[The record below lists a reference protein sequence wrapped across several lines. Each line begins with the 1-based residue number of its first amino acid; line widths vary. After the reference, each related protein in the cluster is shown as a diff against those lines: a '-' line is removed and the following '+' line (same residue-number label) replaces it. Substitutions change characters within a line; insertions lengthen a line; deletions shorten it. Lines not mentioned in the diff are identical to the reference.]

1 MSRHLVIVGFGPVSG
16 YKYSRC
22 IRAAMQSGAI
32 EGYSVVDLESQR
44 DTVQRRLAGLPAQP
58 IHTVF
63 IPDRLQLDDPEA
75 SLIYVAPFLRSRAKE
90 SNGSLK
96 VVIATEPQ
104 AHESYLRHCMLEGYD
119 TLTTKPLL
127 VPMRDGV
134 FDGGSI
140 YQRTKDLLKWTERA
154 KGQHSLIVLDRHHE
168 IYEKRIRS
176 QLAVMMEKLNVPITS
191 INLKTASGVW
201 NLPYEYALRED
212 HPYKY
217 GYGMLMHGAYHYVDL
232 VTRLLQMNRRIYSED
247 EFCLRI
253 TGFAAFPKDQEKRL
267 PLGIMNKLDNY
278 LQHMASFDSGF
289 PYGETDI
296 VASFALCFRRSEAAL
311 CLGTIALE
319 QTTPGMRSW
328 GAFPEVPYNINGRL
342 HCTDID
348 VRLGTLFAMN
358 GHVAKTP
365 ISSRK
370 DQSDL
375 RGKNIGI
382 VTSRSNAL
390 VAGTQEFMTEERI
403 THPYGNSFSYAAEST
418 LFRDWID
425 GRKTYSNLESHLPTA
440 AVTAALARMIHSNG
454 ETIEIDFDF
463 AEPDW
468 PPITYVS
475 NAVVHD
481 DRAMQFAAYR

>member
-1 MSRHLVIVGFGPVSG
+1 M
-16 YKYSRC
+16 
-22 IRAAMQSGAI
+22 
-32 EGYSVVDLESQR
+32 
-44 DTVQRRLAGLPAQP
+44 
-58 IHTVF
+58 HTMFV
-63 IPDRLQLDDPEA
+63 PDPELHGGPDA
-75 SLIYVAPFLRSRAKE
+75 TLSHVAPFLKDRANE
-90 SNGSLK
+90 GIETLK

-104 AHESYLRHCMLEGYD
+104 AHESYLRHCMSAGYD

-140 YQRTKDLLKWTERA
+140 YQRTKNLLAWAKGG

-176 QLAVMMEKLNVPITS
+176 QLAVMMERLNVPITS
-191 INLKTASGVW
+191 INFKTASGVW

-232 VTRLLQMNRRIYSED
+232 VTRLLQMSRRMYADD
-247 EFCLRI
+247 ELCLRI
-253 TGFAAFPKDQEKRL
+253 SGFSAFPRDQAKRL

-278 LQHMASFDSGF
+278 REHMASFDPGIH
-289 PYGETDI
+289 YGETDV
-296 VASFALCFRRSEAAL
+296 VASLALCFRRTQVTL

-328 GAFPEVPYNINGRL
+328 GTFPEVPYNVNGRL
-342 HCTDID
+342 HCTD
-348 VRLGTLFAMN
+348 VCVCLGTLFSIN
-358 GHVAKTP
+358 GHVVKIP

-370 DQSDL
+370 SQSDL

-390 VAGTQEFMTEERI
+390 VAGTQDFLTEERI
-403 THPYGNSFSYAAEST
+403 THPYGNSFSYAAESA
-418 LFRDWID
+418 LFQD
-425 GRKTYSNLESHLPTA
+425 
-440 AVTAALARMIHSNG
+440 
-454 ETIEIDFDF
+454 
-463 AEPDW
+463 
-468 PPITYVS
+468 
-475 NAVVHD
+475 
-481 DRAMQFAAYR
+481 

>member
-1 MSRHLVIVGFGPVSG
+1 
-16 YKYSRC
+16 
-22 IRAAMQSGAI
+22 MQSGAI
-32 EGYSVVDLESQR
+32 EEYSVVDLESQR
-44 DTVQRRLAGLPAQP
+44 NTVLRRLAGLPAQP
-58 IHTVF
+58 IHTAF
-63 IPDRLQLDDPEA
+63 IPDRLLLDNPQA
-75 SLIYVAPFLRSRAKE
+75 SLTYIAPFLRDRAKE
-90 SNGSLK
+90 SDGPLK

-104 AHESYLRHCMLEGYD
+104 AHESYLRHCMSEGYD

-140 YQRTKDLLKWTERA
+140 YQRTKDLLEWGKRA
-154 KGQHSLIVLDRHHE
+154 SGQHSLIVLDRHHE

-176 QLAVMMEKLNVPITS
+176 QIAVMMEKLKVPITS

-201 NLPYEYALRED
+201 NLPYEYGLRED

-232 VTRLLQMNRRIYSED
+232 LTRLLQMNRRIYGED
-247 EFCLRI
+247 ELSLRI
-253 TGFAAFPKDQEKRL
+253 TGFSAFPKDQEKRL
-267 PLGIMNKLDNY
+267 PLSILNRLDNY
-278 LQHMASFDSGF
+278 FEHMAKFDSGR

-296 VASFALCFRRSEAAL
+296 VASFALCFRRSRVAL

-328 GAFPEVPYNINGRL
+328 GAFPEVPYNVNGRL
-342 HCTDID
+342 HCTDVD

-358 GHVAKTP
+358 GHVTKIP
-365 ISSRK
+365 ISARK
-370 DQSDL
+370 GQVDL
-375 RGKNIGI
+375 RGKNIGV

-390 VAGTQEFMTEERI
+390 VTGTQEFMTEERI
-403 THPYGNSFSYAAEST
+403 TQPYGNSFSYAAEST

-425 GRKTYSNLESHLPTA
+425 GKNTYSDLESHLPTA
-440 AVTAALARMIHSNG
+440 AVTSALARMIRSNG
-454 ETIEIDFDF
+454 EIVEIEFDF

-468 PPITYVS
+468 PPITHIS
-475 NAVVHD
+475 NAIVHD
-481 DRAMQFAAYR
+481 DRVMQFAAYR